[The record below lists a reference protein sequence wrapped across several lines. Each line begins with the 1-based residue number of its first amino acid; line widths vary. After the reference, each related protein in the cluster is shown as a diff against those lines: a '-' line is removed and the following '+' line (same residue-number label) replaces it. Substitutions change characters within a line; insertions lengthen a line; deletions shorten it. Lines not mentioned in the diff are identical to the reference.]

1 MSADLVIADDDAG
14 LRASLAE
21 YMRAHGLHVRAV
33 DCGAALRQALRAEPA
48 DLVVLDLNMPGEDGL
63 SLARALRGGEFG
75 DPAIIILTGAIDVVD
90 RVAGLEVG
98 ADDYVAKPCDPR
110 ELLARIRAVLRRR
123 HVAPQPAAKP
133 ALVHMGEKALDLEA
147 RCLIGPGQARL
158 ALHPREY
165 ELLAAFAARPGRV
178 LTREKLLDLAHP
190 HGEEA
195 FDRSIDVRIARIR
208 RKLEKDPTDP
218 KIIRTVRGAGYV
230 FDPDGT
236 HPA

>member
-1 MSADLVIADDDAG
+1 MSASILIADDDAT
-14 LRASLAE
+14 LRVGLAE
-21 YMRAHGLHVRAV
+21 YLSAHGLHIRAV
-33 DCGAALRQALRAEPA
+33 ADGVALKEALRACPA
-48 DLVVLDLNMPGEDGL
+48 DLVLLDLNMPGEDGL
-63 SLARALRGGEFG
+63 SLARALRGGDFG
-75 DPAIIILTGAIDVVD
+75 DPSIIMLTGATDVVD

-123 HVAPQPAAKP
+123 HVAPHPAAKP
-133 ALVHMGEKALDLEA
+133 ALVRMGEKTLDLEA
-147 RCLIGPGQARL
+147 RCLIGPGQERH

-165 ELLAAFAARPGRV
+165 DLLATFAARPGRV

-190 HGEEA
+190 NGEEA

-208 RKLEKDPTDP
+208 RKLEKDPANP

-236 HPA
+236 YQY

>member
-1 MSADLVIADDDAG
+1 VAADLAIADDDTV
-14 LRASLAE
+14 LRACLTESL
-21 YMRAHGLHVRAV
+21 RAHGLYVAIV
-33 DCGAALRQALRAEPA
+33 GDGAALRQALRAGPA
-48 DLVVLDLNMPGEDGL
+48 DLVLFDLNMPGEDGL
-63 SLARALRGGEFG
+63 SVARGGEFG
-75 DPAIIILTGAIDVVD
+75 DPAIIMLTGAADVVD

-123 HVAPQPAAKP
+123 HVALHPAAKP
-133 ALVHMGEKALDLEA
+133 ALVRMGDKNLDLEA
-147 RCLIGPGQARL
+147 RCLIGPGQERYS
-158 ALHPREY
+158 LHPREY
-165 ELLAAFAARPGRV
+165 DLLAAFAARPGRV
-178 LTREKLLDLAHP
+178 LTREQLLDLAHP

-208 RKLEKDPTDP
+208 RKLEKDPANP
-218 KIIRTVRGAGYV
+218 QIIRTVRGAGYV